1 MSARSER
8 DDDHEGD
15 AAARR
20 VDGDRAAGDERDEPE
35 EPSIPDV
42 GRCASATMR
51 PAPVRTSTMPKMT
64 MSVLPLH
71 SDRSAG
77 PPSARRVPAPRG
89 EIVRTAPDTAGA
101 VATYPH
107 ESTARAVL
115 RNVLI
120 IVAVAITLYLI
131 YLLRQPIGWI
141 VVATFLAI
149 AMSGPVNFLHRHLGR
164 RGIAIGLVVHR
175 PAARPGRAR
184 RDHRAAGRD
193 AARTTSPT
201 TRRATPPT
209 SSDFVQKNKTLRG
222 LEKDYG
228 VVTKLEQ
235 EARKL
240 PNRLGGAAG
249 TLRDLGLGLV
259 NSIFAGVTIIVL
271 SVFMVGGGRQWLRK
285 GAALMPPERAAL
297 IDRVVDRMAIAVGN
311 YVAGAL
317 AQATIAGI
325 TTFIVL
331 TILGVPFAAPL
342 SVVVF
347 FFDLIPL
354 VGATIAA
361 IVVGLVTVFVNF
373 PTATIVWAIWA
384 IVYQQIENNVIQ
396 PQIQKRALRHPPV
409 RRARVG
415 AVRQRAVRGR
425 RARCSRSRS
434 PRRRRSRCS
443 SAGASRTPGAGRPR
457 CATPPGALPPPAPP
471 APAEG

>member
-1 MSARSER
+1 M
-8 DDDHEGD
+8 
-15 AAARR
+15 
-20 VDGDRAAGDERDEPE
+20 
-35 EPSIPDV
+35 
-42 GRCASATMR
+42 
-51 PAPVRTSTMPKMT
+51 
-64 MSVLPLH
+64 
-71 SDRSAG
+71 
-77 PPSARRVPAPRG
+77 
-89 EIVRTAPDTAGA
+89 
-101 VATYPH
+101 ATYPH

-120 IVAVAITLYLI
+120 IVAVVITLYLI
-131 YLLRQPIGWI
+131 YLLRRPIGWI

-164 RGIAIGLVVHR
+164 RGIAIGLSYIGLLLVPVALGAIVVPPVVTGANDLANDAPR
-175 PAARPGRAR
+175 YAA
-184 RDHRAAGRD
+184 DVQ
-193 AARTTSPT
+193 
-201 TRRATPPT
+201 
-209 SSDFVQKNKTLRG
+209 DFVQKNKTLRG
-222 LEKDYG
+222 LEEDYG

-235 EARKL
+235 EAAKL

-249 TLRDLGLGLV
+249 TLRDVGLGLV

-271 SVFMVGGGRQWLRK
+271 SIFMVGGGRGWLRK

-361 IVVGLVTVFVNF
+361 IVVGIVTVFVNF
-373 PTATIVWAIWA
+373 PTATIVWVIWA
-384 IVYQQIENNVIQ
+384 IVYQQLENNVIQ
-396 PQIQKRALRHPPV
+396 PQIQKRALDIHPFV
-409 RRARVG
+409 VLVSVLFGSALFGV
-415 AVRQRAVRGR
+415 
-425 RARCSRSRS
+425 
-434 PRRRRSRCS
+434 
-443 SAGASRTPGAGRPR
+443 AGALLAIPVAASAQIAVLEWWRFTHPGPDPAVGD
-457 CATPPGALPPPAPP
+457 ASPPGALPPPAGT

>member
-1 MSARSER
+1 
-8 DDDHEGD
+8 
-15 AAARR
+15 
-20 VDGDRAAGDERDEPE
+20 
-35 EPSIPDV
+35 
-42 GRCASATMR
+42 
-51 PAPVRTSTMPKMT
+51 
-64 MSVLPLH
+64 
-71 SDRSAG
+71 
-77 PPSARRVPAPRG
+77 
-89 EIVRTAPDTAGA
+89 

-120 IVAVAITLYLI
+120 IVAVVITLYLI
-131 YLLRQPIGWI
+131 YLLRRPIGWI

-164 RGIAIGLVVHR
+164 RGIAIGLAYIGLLLVPVALGAIILPPVVTGANDLANDAPR
-175 PAARPGRAR
+175 YAA
-184 RDHRAAGRD
+184 DVQ
-193 AARTTSPT
+193 
-201 TRRATPPT
+201 
-209 SSDFVQKNKTLRG
+209 DFVQKNKTLRG
-222 LEKDYG
+222 LEEDYG

-235 EARKL
+235 EAAKL

-249 TLRDLGLGLV
+249 TLRDVGLGLV
-259 NSIFAGVTIIVL
+259 NSIFAGVTITVL
-271 SVFMVGGGRQWLRK
+271 SIFMVGGGRGWLRK

-361 IVVGLVTVFVNF
+361 IVVGIVTVFVNF
-373 PTATIVWAIWA
+373 PTATIVWVIWA
-384 IVYQQIENNVIQ
+384 IVYQQLENNVIQ
-396 PQIQKRALRHPPV
+396 PQIQKRALDIHPFV
-409 RRARVG
+409 VLVSVLFGSALFGV
-415 AVRQRAVRGR
+415 
-425 RARCSRSRS
+425 
-434 PRRRRSRCS
+434 
-443 SAGASRTPGAGRPR
+443 AGALLAIPVAASAQIAVLEWWRFTHPGPDPAVGD
-457 CATPPGALPPPAPP
+457 ASPPGALPPPAGT

>member
-1 MSARSER
+1 
-8 DDDHEGD
+8 
-15 AAARR
+15 
-20 VDGDRAAGDERDEPE
+20 
-35 EPSIPDV
+35 
-42 GRCASATMR
+42 
-51 PAPVRTSTMPKMT
+51 
-64 MSVLPLH
+64 
-71 SDRSAG
+71 
-77 PPSARRVPAPRG
+77 
-89 EIVRTAPDTAGA
+89 

-120 IVAVAITLYLI
+120 IVGVAITLYLI
-131 YLLRQPIGWI
+131 YLLRRPIGWI
-141 VVATFLAI
+141 VIATFLAI

-164 RGIAIGLVVHR
+164 RGIAIGLSYLGLLLMPVALGAIVVPPVVTGANDLANDAPR
-175 PAARPGRAR
+175 Y
-184 RDHRAAGRD
+184 AGD
-193 AARTTSPT
+193 VQ
-201 TRRATPPT
+201 
-209 SSDFVQKNKTLRG
+209 DFVQKNKTLRG
-222 LEKDYG
+222 LEEDYG

-235 EARKL
+235 EAAKL

-249 TLRDLGLGLV
+249 TLRDVGLGLV

-271 SVFMVGGGRQWLRK
+271 SVFMVGGGRGWLRK

-297 IDRVVDRMAIAVGN
+297 IDRMVDRMAIAVGN

-361 IVVGLVTVFVNF
+361 IVVGIVTVFVNF
-373 PTATIVWAIWA
+373 PTATIVWVIWA
-384 IVYQQIENNVIQ
+384 IVYQQLENNVIQ
-396 PQIQKRALRHPPV
+396 PQIQKRALDIHPFV
-409 RRARVG
+409 VLVSVLFG
-415 AVRQRAVRGR
+415 
-425 RARCSRSRS
+425 
-434 PRRRRSRCS
+434 
-443 SAGASRTPGAGRPR
+443 SALFGVPGALLAIPVAASAQIAVLEWWRFSHPDPDPTVGD
-457 CATPPGALPPPAPP
+457 ASPPGALPPPGGT